1 MTTNEKIRDLV
12 EWVRRR
18 RLDTH
23 KRLHEARL
31 TAVVEAQDS
40 SPDYKPSDEGWRKSF
55 GSISAAYREAKGRGL
70 VSQLRIDRCDLI
82 EQEYYV
88 WMDVGEYTELLFSAE
103 LASDEVAV
111 V

>member
-1 MTTNEKIRDLV
+1 MTTIEKVEELV
-12 EWVRRR
+12 GWVRYRR
-18 RLDTH
+18 RETH
-23 KRLHEARL
+23 KRLHEARM
-31 TAVVEAQDS
+31 TAVIEAQDRD
-40 SPDYKPSDEGWRKSF
+40 PDFRPSDDGWRRSF
-55 GSISAAYREAKGRGL
+55 GSISSAYREARGRGL

-103 LASDEVAV
+103 LSSDEVAV